1 MQLCKNRGSRFS
13 LTPDLHV
20 LQMSYAKLCG
30 AIFQS
35 LSYMLFNKMEALVQD
50 QERQASEE
58 IELEPH
64 SNKKDDTMFDTV
76 VKNYRQWRSY
86 RETVDELNR
95 LSNRD
100 LNDLGISRADITFIA
115 RKSTGK

>member
-1 MQLCKNRGSRFS
+1 
-13 LTPDLHV
+13 
-20 LQMSYAKLCG
+20 
-30 AIFQS
+30 
-35 LSYMLFNKMEALVQD
+35 
-50 QERQASEE
+50 
-58 IELEPH
+58 
-64 SNKKDDTMFDTV
+64 MFDTV

-115 RKSTGK
+115 RKSAGK